1 MTSELQ
7 ENLNE
12 ATRQKRQIET
22 ILLHMTDGIIAFD
35 KEGSILHI
43 NPAATRLLTL
53 TSQNKKFDDIFKK
66 LRYRCK
72 YGKNNV
78 FRRLDIIRTKSGYTR

>member
-66 LRYRCK
+66 LNIDVNMEKIMYLEDWTSSEQRV
-72 YGKNNV
+72 GIQ
-78 FRRLDIIRTKSGYTR
+78 D